1 MAQAETA
8 AALLQDIYSA
18 PAHHGPAV
26 VAGHVLPGLN
36 GHHQSAAS
44 SAAAFVEESNPPKI
58 RVVVRKRPLNTK
70 VGLTRTPAGPCQ
82 PAQHNHPL
90 ILLCIGHIS
99 LAVVL
104 V

>member
-1 MAQAETA
+1 M
-8 AALLQDIYSA
+8 LQDIYSA

-36 GHHQSAAS
+36 GHHQPAAS

-70 VGLTRTPAGPCQ
+70 VGLTHRPADPWQ
-82 PAQHNHPL
+82 AAQHTGH
-90 ILLCIGHIS
+90 ILLAI
-99 LAVVL
+99 VL
-104 V
+104 I

>member
-1 MAQAETA
+1 M
-8 AALLQDIYSA
+8 LQDIYSA

-36 GHHQSAAS
+36 GHHQPAAS

-70 VGLTRTPAGPCQ
+70 VGLTFGPAGPCQ
-82 PAQHNHPL
+82 TAQPSLPL
-90 ILLCIGHIS
+90 VLLWIS
-99 LAVVL
+99 RI
-104 V
+104 

>member
-1 MAQAETA
+1 MNLPQPM
-8 AALLQDIYSA
+8 LQDIYSA

-36 GHHQSAAS
+36 GHHQPAAS

-70 VGLTRTPAGPCQ
+70 VSLTRRPASPCQ
-82 PAQHNHPL
+82 AAQHNHPL
-90 ILLCIGHIS
+90 VLLCISHIWLAIVTS
-99 LAVVL
+99 LR
-104 V
+104 